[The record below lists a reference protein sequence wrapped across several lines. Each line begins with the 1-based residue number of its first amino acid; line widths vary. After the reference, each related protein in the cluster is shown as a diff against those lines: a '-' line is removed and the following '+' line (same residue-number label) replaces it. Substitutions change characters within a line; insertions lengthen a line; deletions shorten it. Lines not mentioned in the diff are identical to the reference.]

1 MVDVRTIADL
11 DGPRFDPYTIVGAPL
26 AAWYDRE
33 EDRYLVVCPACHRL
47 IAYEAQD
54 TLYVEMVWSEHR
66 CCQGCRARI
75 SFVDNPGL
83 VGAVLEVWRSTGT
96 YPQSASWVEAIP
108 WYQYMAR
115 GKEIEAGLEAATA
128 PTIGRDKPAEMQA
141 NSL

>member
-1 MVDVRTIADL
+1 MDVRTIADL

-108 WYQYMAR
+108 LVPVHGEGQGDR
-115 GKEIEAGLEAATA
+115 GRAGGGDGADDRQ
-128 PTIGRDKPAEMQA
+128 GQA
-141 NSL
+141 S